1 MNTEIS
7 LLDCTLRDGAYITG
21 GDFGEP
27 VIRGIIGKLRDAG
40 TDVIECGWL
49 KNDACPKGSVYYHT
63 PEDLR
68 QYLVRKSPN
77 CIYTVMIDWD
87 RYNLEHLPVYDGTSM
102 DAIRVVFPRG
112 KHRQGI
118 EVGRRIREKGYQVFF
133 QAANTM
139 AYSDEELVELAKAV
153 NKSEAACLSI
163 VDTFGAMYP
172 EDLDRIAGILHREL
186 RQEVKLGFH
195 SHNNQQLS
203 FALTIRF
210 IQLLWD
216 SGRKIVV
223 DASLCGMGRG
233 AGNATTELVTS
244 YLNKKCQC
252 HYDMDAV
259 MDAIDIYMEY
269 FKENYQWGYSTP
281 NFIAG
286 LYGCHVNNIG
296 YLRKNHRT
304 NTKDMRN
311 IIASLPAEDRAK
323 YDYDLLERM
332 YLQNQRLY
340 VEDAPAVRELAT
352 ALRNRKVFL
361 ITPGKSAQREREH
374 IQARIREEEAIA
386 IGVNAVLPG
395 YSYDYL
401 FFVNPARYEY
411 AKDAYPRPFSEARRI
426 VLSNVKRVPG
436 ENELVVGF
444 NRVIKR
450 GWEYYDNAAI
460 CALRLME
467 LLEVKRVV
475 VAGFDHFMTKYNE
488 SYADLFLPSPN
499 PADRWDELNSE
510 IADMLSDFRRNAVHC
525 KEIEFVT
532 PSGFGS

>member
-153 NKSEAACLSI
+153 NESEAACLSI

-210 IQLLWD
+210 IQLLW
-216 SGRKIVV
+216 
-223 DASLCGMGRG
+223 
-233 AGNATTELVTS
+233 
-244 YLNKKCQC
+244 
-252 HYDMDAV
+252 
-259 MDAIDIYMEY
+259 
-269 FKENYQWGYSTP
+269 
-281 NFIAG
+281 
-286 LYGCHVNNIG
+286 
-296 YLRKNHRT
+296 
-304 NTKDMRN
+304 
-311 IIASLPAEDRAK
+311 ED
-323 YDYDLLERM
+323 
-332 YLQNQRLY
+332 
-340 VEDAPAVRELAT
+340 
-352 ALRNRKVFL
+352 
-361 ITPGKSAQREREH
+361 GKSTRM
-374 IQARIREEEAIA
+374 I
-386 IGVNAVLPG
+386 
-395 YSYDYL
+395 S
-401 FFVNPARYEY
+401 
-411 AKDAYPRPFSEARRI
+411 
-426 VLSNVKRVPG
+426 SNSSVSR
-436 ENELVVGF
+436 
-444 NRVIKR
+444 
-450 GWEYYDNAAI
+450 
-460 CALRLME
+460 M
-467 LLEVKRVV
+467 
-475 VAGFDHFMTKYNE
+475 
-488 SYADLFLPSPN
+488 PS
-499 PADRWDELNSE
+499 S
-510 IADMLSDFRRNAVHC
+510 
-525 KEIEFVT
+525 T
-532 PSGFGS
+532 